1 MRTPETIAKMSAVVR
16 AVSTMAEAKSVKFI
30 LGMAIASAPS
40 APMPAASVGVARPVY
55 MLPMTSRMI
64 TIMPQMPVSDLKR
77 SDQVMPWIGG
87 PSCGLSLKRISS
99 MIT

>member
-1 MRTPETIAKMSAVVR
+1 MKLS
-16 AVSTMAEAKSVKFI
+16 
-30 LGMAIASAPS
+30 LGKAMISAPR

-64 TIMPQMPVSDLKR
+64 TIMPQMPVSERKR

-87 PSCGLSLKRISS
+87 PSAGLSLKRISS